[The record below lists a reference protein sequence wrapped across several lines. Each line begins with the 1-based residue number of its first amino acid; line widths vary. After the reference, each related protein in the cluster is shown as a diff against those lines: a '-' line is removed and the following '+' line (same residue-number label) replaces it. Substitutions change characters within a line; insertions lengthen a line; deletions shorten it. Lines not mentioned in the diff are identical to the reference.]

1 MGTISRGP
9 LVVAANR
16 IEDGLPEV
24 RAEWSIR
31 EQSELQRLQAAY
43 PPPYYEMETSATE
56 EGDPWC
62 VVCNSALDRIVVH
75 IARIGCK
82 YVIVYPEKNINK
94 TVAQIKT
101 AIDLATQ

>member
-1 MGTISRGP
+1 MIT
-9 LVVAANR
+9 ANQ
-16 IEDGLPEV
+16 IEARLPEE
-24 RAEWSIR
+24 RAKWSIGER
-31 EQSELQRLQAAY
+31 SELQRLQAAY
-43 PPPYYEMETSATE
+43 PPPYYEMESGKTE

-62 VVCNSALDRIVVH
+62 VVCNSALDRVFVH

-82 YVIVYPEKNINK
+82 YVIVHSEKNIIK